1 MRHLRAH
8 RKLGRTTEHRLSLLR
23 NLATSLINARNEQIV
38 TTLPKAKELRPFIER
53 VITLSRRAQNL
64 TGDDTAAQVVHLRR
78 QAAAFFHA
86 GNRGQAATRRGQ
98 ERAPRTAGVAA
109 VKRLFDELGERY
121 KDRPGGYTRII
132 KLGRRAGDNAELAI
146 IELVDNPREHA
157 AAEQTAKRT
166 KAAAKKGARATKE
179 AAGGRRG
186 GHKADRTYEK
196 EETTRAR
203 GRGKTA
209 EPKDAEQRGSEGGA
223 GVGTAS
229 GATPTGGNSAITQL
243 GGSRRHPRR
252 RHRSGGERG

>member
-64 TGDDTAAQVVHLRR
+64 TGDETAAQSVHLRR

-86 GNRGQAATRRGQ
+86 GNRGQAVSAGKRGQ

-121 KDRPGGYTRII
+121 KDRPGGYTRIV
-132 KLGRRAGDNAELAI
+132 KLGRRVGDNAELAI
-146 IELVDNPREHA
+146 IELVDNPQER
-157 AAEQTAKRT
+157 
-166 KAAAKKGARATKE
+166 E
-179 AAGGRRG
+179 AAQQ
-186 GHKADRTYEK
+186 TEK
-196 EETTRAR
+196 
-203 GRGKTA
+203 RGKTA
-209 EPKDAEQRGSEGGA
+209 GKKSAR
-223 GVGTAS
+223 AS
-229 GATPTGGNSAITQL
+229 K
-243 GGSRRHPRR
+243 
-252 RHRSGGERG
+252 